1 MDRNVKR
8 RLTFNSSPF
17 QSKASFPDEVVG
29 ASGTTLRVLLPNK
42 THLDLVME
50 GQTWQTLTVKAL
62 IDRVRGSQGTEGSA
76 KKKQRQV
83 DWESHITLT
92 DRHGNVIDDDTLV
105 RVSSTTLLLQVSH

>member
-8 RLTFNSSPF
+8 RLMFDSSPS
-17 QSKASFPDEVVG
+17 QRRASFADEVVG
-29 ASGTTLRVLLPNK
+29 ANGMTLRVLLPNK
-42 THLDLVME
+42 THLDLLMD
-50 GQTWQTLTVKAL
+50 GQTCQTLTVKAL

-92 DRHGNVIDDDTLV
+92 DRHGNVIDDDSLM
-105 RVSSTTLLLQVSH
+105 RMSSTTLLLQVSH